1 MNKYKCFKG
10 TVCNMSSMALE
21 ATVALTDS
29 FLNTH
34 SFTTTST
41 ISANYSD
48 QVKMYL
54 LIESIKL
61 LVITPKHVLGY
72 HK

>member
-1 MNKYKCFKG
+1 
-10 TVCNMSSMALE
+10 MSSMALE

-61 LVITPKHVLGY
+61 
-72 HK
+72 